1 MLRVVFDFDRMDIH
15 SKNITT
21 LPHTCGVYLYK
32 NKNGVIIYVGKAID
46 IQKRVKQYFVHSSQL
61 SSKTNQLVMAIAAI
75 DHIKTISE
83 FDAILLEAKLI
94 STYQPKYNMI
104 AKDDKSP
111 IYIRIPLHDKLPI
124 VSLVRKSNGNIGPFQ
139 STRVAKQILSTI
151 RKIVPFC
158 CQKIH
163 KGKRCFYTH
172 LELCNP
178 CPSDIMMF
186 DESKKQKFTKIYR
199 KNIFI
204 LKHLLNGKAI
214 GIRKKLNRTMLKY
227 AKAND
232 FEQAASMRNQIQ
244 NLDNLLQTH
253 FDPSLYT
260 TISNDIGNTISNELN
275 DLKQILA
282 PYYVSI
288 QTLHRIEGMDISQT
302 SGAHAVGSLV
312 VLDNGIMNT
321 SLYRKFAIRN
331 ILGQNDTE
339 MIRQVMTRRLAHKE
353 WIYPDLFIV
362 DGGKAQVAAASS
374 CTEAIPI
381 IGLAKKFERII
392 VNDNGTYKELHIPI
406 TRPGIHVLQR
416 IRDESHRF
424 AHSYHQLKR
433 KKAFLNEI

>member
-199 KNIFI
+199 KNISSI
-204 LKHLLNGKAI
+204 ISLLQGKSDI
-214 GIRKKLNRTMLKY
+214 VSKSLHFQLKKL
-227 AKAND
+227 
-232 FEQAASMRNQIQ
+232 IQ
-244 NLDNLLQTH
+244 LQN
-253 FDPSLYT
+253 Y
-260 TISNDIGNTISNELN
+260 G
-275 DLKQILA
+275 
-282 PYYVSI
+282 
-288 QTLHRIEGMDISQT
+288 
-302 SGAHAVGSLV
+302 
-312 VLDNGIMNT
+312 
-321 SLYRKFAIRN
+321 
-331 ILGQNDTE
+331 
-339 MIRQVMTRRLAHKE
+339 KE
-353 WIYPDLFIV
+353 I
-362 DGGKAQVAAASS
+362 
-374 CTEAIPI
+374 
-381 IGLAKKFERII
+381 
-392 VNDNGTYKELHIPI
+392 
-406 TRPGIHVLQR
+406 
-416 IRDESHRF
+416 
-424 AHSYHQLKR
+424 
-433 KKAFLNEI
+433 